1 MSIKNLPLIL
11 LTFIIAG
18 CIDLKPF
25 DLDLKIPVSL
35 HPLYTDKETIF
46 DQRLLGDWMFESDPN
61 TIVRFENVCNNSYE
75 ILLTEQGRTGAAFEA
90 HLFKLDNKLYLDIS
104 PAVLDA
110 NSAMMQNPLLLPV
123 HMPMKIKT
131 IDPNLQVQPLSLSSK
146 ELEND
151 PNFLKYAT
159 SNHFLVLTGSTIELQ
174 DFIKSH
180 ADDEKLFSETL
191 VLERLRSGK
200 MPYSNT
206 ADPNR
211 P

>member
-1 MSIKNLPLIL
+1 MNIKHLTLIL

-46 DQRLLGDWMFESDPN
+46 DQRLLGDWTSESEPN
-61 TIVRFENVCNNSYE
+61 TIVRFENVCNHSYE
-75 ILLTEQGRTGAAFEA
+75 ILLIGQGHTAAAFEV
-90 HLFKLDNKLYLDIS
+90 HLLKLDNKSFLDIS
-104 PAVLDA
+104 PATLDV
-110 NSAMMQNPLLLPV
+110 NSYIIQNPLLLPT
-123 HMPMKIKT
+123 HMLMKIKA
-131 IDPNLQVQPLSLSSK
+131 IDPNLQVQPLSITK
-146 ELEND
+146 ELERD
-151 PNFLKYAT
+151 PNFLKHET
-159 SNHFLVLTGSTIELQ
+159 SNPFLILTGSTKELQ

-180 ADDEKLFSETL
+180 ADDEELFSVTL

-200 MPYSNT
+200 TPDSNN